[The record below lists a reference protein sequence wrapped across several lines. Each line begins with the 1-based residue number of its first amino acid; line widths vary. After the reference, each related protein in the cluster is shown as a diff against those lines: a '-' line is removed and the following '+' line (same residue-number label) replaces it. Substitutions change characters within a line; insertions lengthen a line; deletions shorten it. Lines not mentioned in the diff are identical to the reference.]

1 MTAAERRALLGDAV
15 VDRINAEADAAI
27 AEYPPTQELLDLLRP
42 VLTSPCGASAEL
54 EAVAEQQ
61 TAA

>member
-15 VDRINAEADAAI
+15 IDRINAEADAAI
-27 AEYPPTQELLDLLRP
+27 AEHPPTPELLDLLRP
-42 VLTSPCGASAEL
+42 VLTSPLAARAEHD
-54 EAVAEQQ
+54 AVEQ